1 MVNRKGLARAI
12 KIARSKAE
20 LTQREMASKSGVSYG
35 AVINLER
42 GVVDTRFETIVRLCK
57 VLKVSEDEFIKY
69 YE

>member
-1 MVNRKGLARAI
+1 MVDRKGLSKAI

-57 VLKVSEDEFIKY
+57 VLNVSEDEFIKY

>member
-1 MVNRKGLARAI
+1 MVDRKGLARAI

-57 VLKVSEDEFIKY
+57 VLKVSEDEFFKY

>member
-1 MVNRKGLARAI
+1 MVDRKGLARAI
-12 KIARSKAE
+12 KIARSKAA

>member
-1 MVNRKGLARAI
+1 MVDRKGLARAI
-12 KIARSKAE
+12 KIARSKVE

-42 GVVDTRFETIVRLCK
+42 GVVDTRFKTIVRLCK
-57 VLKVSEDEFIKY
+57 VLNVSEDEFIKY

>member
-1 MVNRKGLARAI
+1 MVDRKGLARAI
-12 KIARSKAE
+12 KIARSKVE

>member
-1 MVNRKGLARAI
+1 MVDRKGLARAI

-42 GVVDTRFETIVRLCK
+42 GVVDTRFETIVRLC
-57 VLKVSEDEFIKY
+57 
-69 YE
+69 

>member
-1 MVNRKGLARAI
+1 MVDRKGLARAI
-12 KIARSKAE
+12 KIARAKAE
-20 LTQREMASKSGVSYG
+20 ITQREMASKSGVSYG

-57 VLKVSEDEFIKY
+57 VLNVSEDEFIKY

>member
-1 MVNRKGLARAI
+1 MVDRKGLARAI

-57 VLKVSEDEFIKY
+57 VLKVSEDEFSKY

>member
-1 MVNRKGLARAI
+1 MVDRKGLARAI

>member
-12 KIARSKAE
+12 KIARAKAG
-20 LTQREMASKSGVSYG
+20 LTQREMALASGVSYG

-42 GVVDTRFETIVRLCK
+42 GVVDTRFETIVRLCQ
-57 VLKVSEDEFIKY
+57 VLDVSEDEFLKY

>member
-1 MVNRKGLARAI
+1 MVDRKGLARAI
-12 KIARSKAE
+12 KIARSKVE

-57 VLKVSEDEFIKY
+57 VLNVSEDEFIKY

>member
-42 GVVDTRFETIVRLCK
+42 GVVDTRLETIVRLCK
-57 VLKVSEDEFIKY
+57 VLNVSEDEFIKY

>member
-1 MVNRKGLARAI
+1 MVDRKGLARAI

-57 VLKVSEDEFIKY
+57 VLNVSEDEFIKY

>member
-57 VLKVSEDEFIKY
+57 VLNVSEDEFIKY

>member
-1 MVNRKGLARAI
+1 MVDRKGLARAI
-12 KIARSKAE
+12 KIARSKVE

-42 GVVDTRFETIVRLCK
+42 GVVYTRFETIVRLCK
-57 VLKVSEDEFIKY
+57 VLNVSEDEFIKY